1 MSTIADQITSL
12 TNATTEL
19 KAKTDTVTG
28 AASENLTQSDFLEL
42 LTKQL
47 QFQDPMSP
55 QDNSQFVSQMCQF
68 SQLEVTSGISSTLSD
83 YTSVMEAK
91 SLVGNDVILKDPN
104 NPSSTMAGAVQAA
117 YIDGSDSAITVNGV
131 NYPLKYLMYAYTDEA
146 AKAGQAAQGD
156 SQGASQGN

>member
-1 MSTIADQITSL
+1 MSTIGDQITNL
-12 TNATTEL
+12 TNATTAM

-28 AASENLTQSDFLEL
+28 AASENLTQTDFLEL

-68 SQLEVTSGISSTLSD
+68 SQLEATSGIKSTLSN

-91 SLVGNDVILKDPN
+91 SLIGDNVVLKDPN
-104 NPSSTMAGAVQAA
+104 NANSTLSGAVQAA
-117 YIDGSDSAITVNGV
+117 RIDGADSGIMVNGTT
-131 NYPLKYLMYAYTDEA
+131 YPLEYLLYAYQE
-146 AKAGQAAQGD
+146 
-156 SQGASQGN
+156 